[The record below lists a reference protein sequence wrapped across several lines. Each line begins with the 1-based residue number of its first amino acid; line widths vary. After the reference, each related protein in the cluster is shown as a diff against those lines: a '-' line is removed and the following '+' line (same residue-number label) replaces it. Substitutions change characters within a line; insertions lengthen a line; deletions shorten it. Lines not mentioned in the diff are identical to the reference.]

1 MNLYNIPTHKKSPE
15 YINAIIE
22 IPRGTSA
29 KYEYDK
35 DLSVFRLDRCL
46 QSAMIYPG
54 NYGFIPNTL
63 AADGDPLDVVVFNQT
78 PIQRGTL
85 VECKVLGSLNMTDN
99 GAKDYKIL
107 AVPISHY
114 KTYESLNDI
123 EDLFLDVTKN
133 FFEHYKD
140 LNETTVTVGKWHGKQ
155 RAQEIIKNDTIVS
168 CDSIHL
174 Q

>member
-1 MNLYNIPTHKKSPE
+1 MNLYNIPTHKNSPE
-15 YINAIIE
+15 LINAVIE

-35 DLSVFRLDRCL
+35 ELSIFRLDRCL
-46 QSAMIYPG
+46 QSAMVYPA

-63 AADGDPLDVVVFNQT
+63 AADGDPLDVVVFNRT

-85 VECKVLGSLNMTDN
+85 VECKVLGSLNMEDN

-107 AVPISHY
+107 AVPTSHY
-114 KTYESLNDI
+114 RAYDTLSDI
-123 EDLFLDVTKN
+123 EDLFLDVTRN

-140 LNETTVTVGKWHGKQ
+140 LNQTTVKVGKWHGKQ
-155 RAQEIIKNDTIVS
+155 RAHEIIKSDTILKIN
-168 CDSIHL
+168 D
-174 Q
+174 

>member
-1 MNLYNIPTHKKSPE
+1 MNLYNIPTHKNSPE
-15 YINAIIE
+15 LINAVIE

-35 DLSVFRLDRCL
+35 ELSIFRLDRCL
-46 QSAMIYPG
+46 QSAMVYPA

-63 AADGDPLDVVVFNQT
+63 AADGDPLDVVVFNRT

-85 VECKVLGSLNMTDN
+85 VECKVLGSLNMEDN

-107 AVPISHY
+107 AVPTSHY
-114 KTYESLNDI
+114 RTYDTLSDI
-123 EDLFLDVTKN
+123 EDLFLDVTRN

-140 LNETTVTVGKWHGKQ
+140 LNQTTVKVGKWHGKQ
-155 RAQEIIKNDTIVS
+155 RAHEIIKSDTILKIN
-168 CDSIHL
+168 D
-174 Q
+174 